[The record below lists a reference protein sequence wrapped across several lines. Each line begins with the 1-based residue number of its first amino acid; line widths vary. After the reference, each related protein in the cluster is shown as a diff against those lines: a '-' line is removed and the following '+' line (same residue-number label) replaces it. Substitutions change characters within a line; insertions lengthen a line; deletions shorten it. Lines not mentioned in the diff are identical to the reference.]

1 MKPLLL
7 LYLTGQLFCC
17 LCKSEKDGRGC
28 QDPSEASLCLHIRSK
43 WAMRNAH
50 AVCSCW
56 TAARCREG
64 AEPSTSFLRFLSP
77 LLLSCLKPPHRAPRR
92 PQRSNTTSPVLHP
105 APQFHRHRLRQSFV
119 AGLVGDPISNSQAT
133 LRDSGKIGETGGRV
147 TRVPTH
153 VQACTRMHT
162 HAHACTRRT
171 RPALRWKPKIGWRRI
186 CLQARVGF

>member
-77 LLLSCLKPPHRAPRR
+77 LLLSCLKTCASSTLKTTTQQHHQPCPPSSPPVPPASPAAEFCGWACWG
-92 PQRSNTTSPVLHP
+92 PNFQQPSDFEGQR
-105 APQFHRHRLRQSFV
+105 
-119 AGLVGDPISNSQAT
+119 
-133 LRDSGKIGETGGRV
+133 
-147 TRVPTH
+147 
-153 VQACTRMHT
+153 
-162 HAHACTRRT
+162 
-171 RPALRWKPKIGWRRI
+171 
-186 CLQARVGF
+186 